1 MSTLTLYSHPH
12 SRGIRVQKL
21 LEVFEIP
28 HELKTVDFHA
38 GETRTP
44 EYLKIHP
51 YGRVPALLH
60 GETTVLESGAI
71 TLYLADAFPAEL
83 KAPAPGTV
91 ERARLYE
98 WLLFFQ
104 STLEQVAVESFAA
117 EDKSKSVEK
126 IRELL
131 SAMAGRFVG
140 PYVLGEEFTM
150 LDVILN
156 VELSWYRITGIYPD
170 GLEPYESFLNRTNHR
185 MNWPEPVSE

>member
-44 EYLKIHP
+44 EYLKIH
-51 YGRVPALLH
+51 PALLH

>member
-1 MSTLTLYSHPH
+1 MAKLTLYSHPH

-28 HELKTVDFHA
+28 HDLKTVDFHS

-51 YGRVPALLH
+51 YGRVPALVH

-71 TLYLADAFPAEL
+71 TLYLADAFPAEI
-83 KAPAPGTV
+83 KAPTPGTL

-98 WLLFFQ
+98 WVLFFQ

-126 IRELL
+126 IRDLL

-150 LDVILN
+150 LDVVLN

-185 MNWPEPVSE
+185 MNWPEAAGE

>member
-1 MSTLTLYSHPH
+1 MSQVILYSHPH

-21 LEVFEIP
+21 LEVFQIP
-28 HELKTVDFHA
+28 HDLKT
-38 GETRTP
+38 
-44 EYLKIHP
+44 
-51 YGRVPALLH
+51 
-60 GETTVLESGAI
+60 
-71 TLYLADAFPAEL
+71 
-83 KAPAPGTV
+83 
-91 ERARLYE
+91 
-98 WLLFFQ
+98 
-104 STLEQVAVESFAA
+104 
-117 EDKSKSVEK
+117 VEK

-185 MNWPEPVSE
+185 MNWPEPE